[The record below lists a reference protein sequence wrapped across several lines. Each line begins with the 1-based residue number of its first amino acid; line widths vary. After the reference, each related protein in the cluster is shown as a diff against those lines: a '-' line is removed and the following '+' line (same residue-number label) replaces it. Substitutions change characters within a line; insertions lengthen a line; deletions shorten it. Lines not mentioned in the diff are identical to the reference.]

1 MKSFAWRNC
10 QDLFVCLCLYLRGLL
25 RVFFVSG
32 ISVSKGHCM
41 CLFASV
47 HLNLHWITL
56 ASSHFAWRKLGQEK
70 KILISRC
77 HQKDVRKNLWKCKI
91 EILVNNL
98 MALWPPQA
106 PRAGLL
112 YVILKSTVGREK
124 TRKMRT
130 ECFDYR
136 IRDKPQG
143 RKNGSNMIT
152 ERVATLCY
160 CLDFT
165 SKHLVLMMP
174 VSHLRVGRNG
184 QPLLAV

>member
-1 MKSFAWRNC
+1 MKYFAWRNC
-10 QDLFVCLCLYLRGLL
+10 QDLFICLCLYLRGLL
-25 RVFFVSG
+25 IVFVSG
-32 ISVSKGHCM
+32 ISASKGHCWS
-41 CLFASV
+41 LFASV

-77 HQKDVRKNLWKCKI
+77 RQKNVSKI
-91 EILVNNL
+91 FESVKLKFSEQLNGCVASTGTTCRL
-98 MALWPPQA
+98 L
-106 PRAGLL
+106 RA
-112 YVILKSTVGREK
+112 ILKSTVGREK

-152 ERVATLCY
+152 ERVATPCY

-174 VSHLRVGRNG
+174 VSYLCVGRNG
-184 QPLLAV
+184 QPMLAV